1 MNNISKEEKRLDKR
15 TSVKS
20 IKNRKRAIHFIIT
33 FFLIVY
39 TLITISPFY
48 LLFVRSFVATKDS
61 TELHLWIPKPEEFNM
76 NYKYG
81 SMATYYNM
89 DLDEFKE
96 EMDITGYVNPN
107 LTMVQ
112 ISEKYDIPEDKIISY
127 LKPLVNYNGIF
138 TIWKAGFLRS
148 FKNTMIIV
156 FGTLVAGGLFTIM
169 SASVLARFRKKWHLR
184 LYNLYIFS
192 MIIPGAVL
200 MLPRYI
206 IITKYLGLYDSYL
219 ALILLGAQG
228 GAIPIMLF
236 TSYIATIPHELWE
249 SVAVDG
255 GSRLQYFWHI
265 LLPNMKTPM
274 AAYLAI
280 TLPGVWNNMIAG
292 VLYLSKDKQPITS
305 LISTLNG
312 TYTTNYQA
320 MYSGLLLSIIP
331 ILLVYF
337 FFQKLFVSSAMLGAV
352 KG

>member
-1 MNNISKEEKRLDKR
+1 MNKIINDKKKLDRK
-15 TSVKS
+15 TSIKS
-20 IKNRKRAIHFIIT
+20 IKNKKNALRFGITLFLVIYTIIT
-33 FFLIVY
+33 LV
-39 TLITISPFY
+39 PFY
-48 LLFVRSFVATKDS
+48 FLFVRSFVATKDS
-61 TELHLWIPKPEEFNM
+61 TELHIWIPEPEEFNM

-96 EMDITGYVNPN
+96 EMGITGYVNPN
-107 LTMVQ
+107 LTMTQ
-112 ISEKYDIPEDKIISY
+112 IAEKYSVPEEMIIAY
-127 LKPLVNYNGIF
+127 LKPLVNYNGII
-138 TIWKAGFLRS
+138 TIWKAGFLRA
-148 FKNTMIIV
+148 FLNTMIIV
-156 FGTLVAGGLFTIM
+156 IGTLTIGGLLTIM
-169 SASVLARFRKKWHLR
+169 TSSVLARFRKKWHLR

-200 MLPRYI
+200 MLPRYVI
-206 IITKYLGLYDSYL
+206 MTKYLGLYDSYF

-249 SVAVDG
+249 SVSVDG

-280 TLPGVWNNMIAG
+280 TLPGVWNNMIYG
-292 VLYLSKDKQPITS
+292 VLYLKKEHQPITS

-312 TYTTNYQA
+312 TYTTNFQA

-337 FFQKLFVSSAMLGAV
+337 FFQELFVSSAMLGAV